1 MRSPLEGVGPEERV
15 MRLRLVIGSL
25 AVVGSIAAAA
35 AAPAGAVTLG
45 FGCITNSIAGDC
57 AIGVAQMTVDV
68 TDPGGNQIAFT
79 FKNTGAAA
87 SSIAD
92 VYWDDGTLLGI
103 ASITNMLGVSF
114 SSPANPANL
123 PGANNASPAF
133 VTTAGFS
140 ADSDAPAQPN
150 GVNPGEQLIVTFDL
164 QLGQTFADAIADLT
178 DGDLRIGIHVQ
189 GFTTGGSESFVNNPM
204 PEPGTLALL
213 AAGLLGLAA
222 ARRRA

>member
-1 MRSPLEGVGPEERV
+1 LEGVGPEKRV

-25 AVVGSIAAAA
+25 AVIAVAGLAA

-57 AIGVAQMTVDV
+57 AIGSAQMTVDV
-68 TDPGGNQIAFT
+68 ADPGGSQIAFT

-87 SSIAD
+87 SSITD

-114 SSPANPANL
+114 ASPATPGNL

-133 VTTAGFS
+133 DTTAGFA
-140 ADSDAPAQPN
+140 ADSSPPAQPN
-150 GVNPGEQLIVTFDL
+150 GVNPGEQLIVTFNL
-164 QLGQTFADAIADLT
+164 QAGKTFADALGDLA

-189 GFTTGGSESFVNNPM
+189 GYATGGSESFVNNPV
-204 PEPGTLALL
+204 PEPGTLGLLSVGLL
-213 AAGLLGLAA
+213 ALAP
-222 ARRRA
+222 RRERGRRKS